1 MTIISNLNMVYLN
14 KHDINIKSK
23 MATINLHTGREKVSF
38 CVYSDFYDHYCNQNL
53 YFTTLWTDN
62 FILFIQ
68 VVFPIKMALM

>member
-23 MATINLHTGREKVSF
+23 MATINCILEGKKCHF
-38 CVYSDFYDHYCNQNL
+38 VYILIFYDHYGRQNL

-68 VVFPIKMALM
+68 VVFPIAMALM